1 MPWIVLL
8 ISSVF
13 EAVWATALGYS
24 QGFTQPIPTL
34 VYVIASVLSML
45 GLGWATRSIPIGTAY
60 AVWTGCGAA
69 LTVAWSILTGDEPA
83 SVGKLVCMAGIIGAV
98 IGLKLLPSGPATF
111 DGAQEAS
118 SAAETD
124 SDTAA

>member
-1 MPWIVLL
+1 MPWVVLL

-24 QGFTQPIPTL
+24 QGFTKPLPTV

-45 GLGWATRSIPIGTAY
+45 GLGWATKFIPIGTAY

-69 LTVAWSILTGDEPA
+69 LTVAWAIATGAESFSI
-83 SVGKLVCMAGIIGAV
+83 GKLVCMMGIIGAV
-98 IGLKLLPSGPATF
+98 IGLRLLPSEGPVADRLDADATRPHH
-111 DGAQEAS
+111 S
-118 SAAETD
+118 
-124 SDTAA
+124 

>member
-8 ISSVF
+8 ISSIF

-83 SVGKLVCMAGIIGAV
+83 SVGKLVCMAGIIGTV
-98 IGLKLLPSGPATF
+98 IGLKLLPSNPTKANR
-111 DGAQEAS
+111 DDASNDAQ
-118 SAAETD
+118 TH